1 MLAYASTN
9 PARDGRYRRISVKT
23 KRPGLKVEYR
33 AGYYAGRDFSHSSR
47 EDREAQLEDQLLS
60 DLSATDLSAYLS
72 AAAFRL
78 SDKRSY
84 VSLSIVVPGYQIPVT
99 AKTDSGKASLD
110 VLGVVEDKQ
119 KRPVGQIRD
128 TVHLASD
135 GLADLKRKI
144 VQYETGLELSPGTY
158 RVKVVV
164 RENVL
169 GTYGS
174 YESDVQVPD
183 LKAKST
189 QAELRRRRH
198 AAYRRERTRTTRVR
212 WRRTARSSCPTSRTS
227 CRPVSICTSTT
238 RSTNLA
244 AARIP

>member
-1 MLAYASTN
+1 MTLLVLRSAYASTN

-33 AGYYAGRDFSHSSR
+33 AGYYAGRDFAHSSR

-84 VSLSIVVPGYQIPVT
+84 VSLSIVVPGYQIPVN

-128 TVHLASD
+128 TV
-135 GLADLKRKI
+135 
-144 VQYETGLELSPGTY
+144 QLSHPTVWPTCSGRLCST
-158 RVKVVV
+158 R
-164 RENVL
+164 
-169 GTYGS
+169 
-174 YESDVQVPD
+174 PD
-183 LKAKST
+183 SSSRPA
-189 QAELRRRRH
+189 
-198 AAYRRERTRTTRVR
+198 
-212 WRRTARSSCPTSRTS
+212 RTA
-227 CRPVSICTSTT
+227 
-238 RSTNLA
+238 
-244 AARIP
+244 